1 MQTPKTPCLAP
12 AQLLSCFVMPH
23 PLPWP
28 PPMPS
33 ETSRAASFRAA
44 ALRVTARRRR
54 AVAQADEITTLL
66 QTAAVAGEGML
77 SAPRDS
83 SKRVQP
89 PLYDQKKTA
98 AAEATAARKPQEDSA
113 SNLLAAGRLLRSTA
127 ERGAKIELGMVP
139 TQAEPPAVAPA
150 SSNIKL
156 RTTDQSAYL
165 NLPASSPPA
174 AAELPLEVNGS
185 GSSPRG
191 ESTAVL
197 AADDTQRPAVMVRL
211 PPVPVPQPP
220 P

>member
-1 MQTPKTPCLAP
+1 MQTPKTPLLAP

-33 ETSRAASFRAA
+33 ETSRAASSRAA

-66 QTAAVAGEGML
+66 QTAAVAGEGMS

-89 PLYDQKKTA
+89 PLYDQKTA

>member
-33 ETSRAASFRAA
+33 ETSRAASSRAA

-165 NLPASSPPA
+165 NLPASPPA
-174 AAELPLEVNGS
+174 PAAELPLEVNGS

-197 AADDTQRPAVMVRL
+197 AADETQLPAVMVRL